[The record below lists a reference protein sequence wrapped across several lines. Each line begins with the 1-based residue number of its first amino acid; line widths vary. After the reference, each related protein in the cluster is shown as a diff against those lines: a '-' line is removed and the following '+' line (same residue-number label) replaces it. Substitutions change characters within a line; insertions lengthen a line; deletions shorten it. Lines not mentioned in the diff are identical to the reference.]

1 MMLTLCS
8 LYEQLHV
15 FDMPA
20 LSVQDNVMQIPVKF
34 YHIIYTL
41 FYFFLLLLPL
51 FHFFKHAYITT
62 KCSSCIKKSMQP
74 ESENNLQKV
83 S

>member
-20 LSVQDNVMQIPVKF
+20 LSVQDNVMQIHVPGKF
-34 YHIIYTL
+34 YQIIYTGTL

-62 KCSSCIKKSMQP
+62 K
-74 ESENNLQKV
+74 
-83 S
+83 